1 MFLNFSIKPLRLSA
15 YLGLFTSCLSVLA
28 LICILIDKIW
38 IEPGWPAGIPTLLA
52 SIVLFAGL
60 ELMIL
65 GLIGEY
71 LGRLYLDQT
80 GTPQYV
86 VRYTIQV
93 GSEGERSHRR
103 PPDDKDRAERNVVPI
118 QVAT

>member
-1 MFLNFSIKPLRLSA
+1 
-15 YLGLFTSCLSVLA
+15 
-28 LICILIDKIW
+28 
-38 IEPGWPAGIPTLLA
+38 
-52 SIVLFAGL
+52 
-60 ELMIL
+60 MIL